1 MFLYYIK
8 EIRNRSYF
16 LIITWISTIVVSYS
30 YKEKILF
37 LCLKPNLQYFK
48 TDSFYFIFTDLTE
61 IFTTYLELCYFVTN
75 QFFLIKLIYHLIIFI
90 SPGLYKF
97 EYKKL
102 INLVLLNFFFF
113 GIFFLILNNI
123 LLPLCWNFF
132 LSFKDTTMYSVNFF
146 FEAKINEFVNF
157 YLKFYKFCL
166 LCSSVFVFIYVG
178 LEFLKINNN
187 IFIKLRKNLYF
198 GFLILATMLT
208 PPDIISQLFFFL
220 IFIFIFEFLL
230 ILKFSQNLL
239 SKVTN

>member
-16 LIITWISTIVVSYS
+16 LIITWISTIFISYS

-102 INLVLLNFFFF
+102 TNLILLNFFFF

-146 FEAKINEFVNF
+146 FEAKINEFINF

-166 LCSSVFVFIYVG
+166 LCSSIFVFIYVG

-187 IFIKLRKNLYF
+187 VFIKLRKNLYF
-198 GFLILATMLT
+198 SFLILATVLT

-220 IFIFIFEFLL
+220 IFIFFFELLL
-230 ILKFSQNLL
+230 ILKFLQNLL